1 VSEIGAFKAE
11 RSRASRWR
19 MRRRREVD
27 IYGAG
32 SDKTW
37 KGGGADFGDGHQIS

>member
-1 VSEIGAFKAE
+1 VSEIGAFRAE

-19 MRRRREVD
+19 RRRRRREVD
-27 IYGAG
+27 ICGAG

-37 KGGGADFGDGHQIS
+37 KGGEADFGDGSPN